1 MMYGAGVSTSPQTRS
16 SVGARVAKS
25 DAHTGT
31 SPGQLETGRT
41 HEGPMDKVP
50 VVSRGR
56 SAVDGCHLSK
66 ILLAVP

>member
-31 SPGQLETGRT
+31 SPACGAVGDGAEL
-41 HEGPMDKVP
+41 MKVQWIKCLLLVG
-50 VVSRGR
+50 VV
-56 SAVDGCHLSK
+56 V
-66 ILLAVP
+66 LLMAAIFQRFF